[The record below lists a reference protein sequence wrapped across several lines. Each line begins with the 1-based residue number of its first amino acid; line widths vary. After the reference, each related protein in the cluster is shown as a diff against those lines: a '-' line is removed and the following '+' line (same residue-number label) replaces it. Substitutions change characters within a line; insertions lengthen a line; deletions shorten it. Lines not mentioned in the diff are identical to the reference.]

1 MVSEGGRRVLIT
13 GVSRF
18 LGLRLA
24 RLLAEDDDVEELF
37 GVDLDDPPTNVRRLE
52 FIRADIRSP
61 LIARVL
67 NATRADTLVHT
78 NITSSEGRAGSRSQ
92 MKEINVIGTMQLMA
106 AAQHAERLRRVVVKS
121 SGAIY
126 GRLVAEPSILT
137 EDHASRRA
145 DLSGYGKDCAEAET
159 YARDF
164 GRRRSDVELV
174 ILRTQNMVGPTVATG
189 MTEYLS
195 LPVVPTALGYDP
207 RIQLLHEEDALTA
220 LHSSVMS
227 APRGIYNIAGEGVI
241 YLSQA
246 IRRLGRVQ
254 MPLLQPA
261 AAAAAS
267 LLRRLNV
274 VDFPQDQLA
283 VLMYG
288 RVLDTTRAREAFG
301 FVPEY
306 TTTEAIDDFKGRRTP
321 EARPSPSR
329 RHSWE
334 RELFDYLNRRGL
346 SREFV

>member
-1 MVSEGGRRVLIT
+1 MESAGRRRVLIT

-24 RLLAEDDDVEELF
+24 RILAEDPRVDELF
-37 GVDLDDPPTNVRRLE
+37 GVDLEDPPTDVPGLD

-67 NATRADTLVHT
+67 NATRVDTLVHT

-106 AAQHAERLRRVVVKS
+106 AAQHSERLRRVVVKS
-121 SGAIY
+121 SGAVY
-126 GRLVAEPSILT
+126 GRLATEPSILT
-137 EDHASRRA
+137 ENHGSRPA

-164 GRRRSDVELV
+164 GRRRPDVELV
-174 ILRTQNMVGPTVATG
+174 VLRTQNMVGPTIDTSMA
-189 MTEYLS
+189 EYLS
-195 LPVVPTALGYDP
+195 LPIVPTVLGYDP
-207 RIQLLHEEDALTA
+207 RLQLLHEHDALESLQA
-220 LHSSVMS
+220 SVMT
-227 APRGIYNIAGEGVI
+227 APRGIYNIAGDGVV

-246 IRRLGRVQ
+246 IRRLGQVPL
-254 MPLLQPA
+254 PLLQPT

-267 LLRRLNV
+267 LLRRSNL

-288 RVLDTTRAREAFG
+288 RVLDSGRARSAFG
-301 FVPEY
+301 FAPKY
-306 TTTEAIDDFKGRRTP
+306 TTAAALDDFKRHRAP
-321 EARPSPSR
+321 EQRPSMQR

-334 RELFDYLNRRGL
+334 RELFNYLNRRGQ
-346 SREFV
+346 SRELV

>member
-1 MVSEGGRRVLIT
+1 
-13 GVSRF
+13 
-18 LGLRLA
+18 
-24 RLLAEDDDVEELF
+24 
-37 GVDLDDPPTNVRRLE
+37 
-52 FIRADIRSP
+52 
-61 LIARVL
+61 
-67 NATRADTLVHT
+67 
-78 NITSSEGRAGSRSQ
+78 
-92 MKEINVIGTMQLMA
+92 
-106 AAQHAERLRRVVVKS
+106 
-121 SGAIY
+121 
-126 GRLVAEPSILT
+126 
-137 EDHASRRA
+137 
-145 DLSGYGKDCAEAET
+145 
-159 YARDF
+159 
-164 GRRRSDVELV
+164 
-174 ILRTQNMVGPTVATG
+174 MVGPTVATG

>member
-1 MVSEGGRRVLIT
+1 MAEGGRRILIT

-18 LGLRLA
+18 MGLRLA
-24 RLLAEDDDVEELF
+24 RLLAQDDEVEELF
-37 GVDLDDPPTNVRRLE
+37 GVDLDDPPTDVPGLE

-67 NATRADTLVHT
+67 SATRVDTLVHT

-106 AAQHAERLRRVVVKS
+106 AAQHAERLHRVVVKS

-126 GRLVAEPSILT
+126 GRLITEPSLLT

-145 DLSGYGKDCAEAET
+145 ELSGYGKDCAEAET

-174 ILRTQNMVGPTVATG
+174 ILRTQNMIGPTVDTS

-207 RIQLLHEEDALTA
+207 RIQLLHEDDALAA

-227 APRGIYNIAGEGVI
+227 APRGIYNVAGDGVI

-246 IRRLGRVQ
+246 IRRLGRIPL
-254 MPLLQPA
+254 PLLQPT

-267 LLRRLNV
+267 LLRRFNV
-274 VDFPQDQLA
+274 VDFPLDQLA

-288 RVLDTTRAREAFG
+288 RVLDTTRARRAFG
-301 FVPEY
+301 FAPKY
-306 TTTEAIDDFKGRRTP
+306 TTAGAIEDFRDRRAPEKGP
-321 EARPSPSR
+321 SARHH
-329 RHSWE
+329 HSWE
-334 RELFDYLNRRGL
+334 RELFDYLNRRGP

>member
-1 MVSEGGRRVLIT
+1 MAEGGRRVLIT

-24 RLLAEDDDVEELF
+24 RLLGEDEDIEEVF
-37 GVDLDDPPTNVRRLE
+37 GVDLDDPPGDVPRLE

-67 NATRADTLVHT
+67 NATRVDTLVHT

-126 GRLVAEPSILT
+126 GRLIAEPSILT
-137 EDHASRRA
+137 EDHASRRG
-145 DLSGYGKDCAEAET
+145 DLAGYGKDCAEAET

-174 ILRTQNMVGPTVATG
+174 ILRTQNMVGPTIATS

-195 LPVVPTALGYDP
+195 LPIVPTALGYDP
-207 RIQLLHEEDALTA
+207 RIQLLHEEDALEA

-227 APRGIYNIAGEGVI
+227 APRGIYNLAGDGVV

-246 IRRLGRVQ
+246 IRRLGRLPL
-254 MPLLQPA
+254 PLLQPTA
-261 AAAAAS
+261 ASAAS
-267 LLRRLNV
+267 LLRRFNL
-274 VDFPQDQLA
+274 VDFPPDQLA

-301 FVPEY
+301 FAPRYSTVDAIEDLRERRSPEVRPR
-306 TTTEAIDDFKGRRTP
+306 ARRH
-321 EARPSPSR
+321 
-329 RHSWE
+329 HSWE
-334 RELFDYLNRRGL
+334 RELFDYLNRRGR
-346 SREFV
+346 STEFV